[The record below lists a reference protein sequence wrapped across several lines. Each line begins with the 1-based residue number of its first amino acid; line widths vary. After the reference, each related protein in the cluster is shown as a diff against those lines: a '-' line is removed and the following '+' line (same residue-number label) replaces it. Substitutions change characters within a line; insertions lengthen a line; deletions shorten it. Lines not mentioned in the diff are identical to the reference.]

1 MSDLHQVSCSNSPV
15 IVLLAE
21 DHALVRDGLKL
32 MISTLFANVEFLE
45 ADDAASLIRA
55 MSHTPAPHLA
65 LVDLNMPGMDRGEAL
80 QEILSKNLQIPA
92 MVVSALSSPD
102 LVRRCLNLPS
112 VRAFVSKNTPASAMK
127 AAIRECMAGGQ
138 PGFVE
143 SDSAKSAAPRKLS
156 PRLDEILGMLRIGMT
171 NKAIAEKIQIS
182 EGTVKNY
189 TSELFKLLN
198 VTNRTQAARFDE
210 ELR

>member
-1 MSDLHQVSCSNSPV
+1 
-15 IVLLAE
+15 
-21 DHALVRDGLKL
+21 
-32 MISTLFANVEFLE
+32 
-45 ADDAASLIRA
+45 
-55 MSHTPAPHLA
+55 
-65 LVDLNMPGMDRGEAL
+65 
-80 QEILSKNLQIPA
+80 
-92 MVVSALSSPD
+92 
-102 LVRRCLNLPS
+102 
-112 VRAFVSKNTPASAMK
+112 MK

-143 SDSAKSAAPRKLS
+143 SGSEKAASTRQLS

-189 TSELFKLLN
+189 MSELFKLLN